1 MTASTGRR
9 PLEGVRV
16 LDLTRVVSGPAATRI
31 MADLGAD
38 VIKVEPPS
46 GDLMRRAL
54 PRVKEMPA
62 LFAQLNAG
70 KRCVCIDL
78 TQPEAA
84 ELLIRLADACDVLVE
99 NFRPGVLARH
109 GLDAETLCARNARL
123 IYCSITGYGQR
134 GVWASRRAY
143 APLVHGESGTLELA
157 ARKSRVSL
165 IPQVQSHGDV
175 YAAVLA
181 SNAVLAGLL
190 ERERTGRGQ
199 HIDVS
204 MAEALLYTNEW
215 TSAEI
220 EGNEV
225 PQLFGAWNSAILELS
240 DGSQVAFAGNV
251 AFNFP
256 RWMEVMGREELLED
270 ERFATPAARDANRE
284 AVLDLLQSF
293 VGGFDAVEELERV
306 LEPFG
311 LPLGAVRSL
320 QDMVQTEWAREREV
334 VVRTDEGIR
343 IPRAPWRS
351 SSSAVGTSAHVA
363 RRGADNR
370 SVLRELGGLAE
381 AEIERLEQAGVL
393 LTDNA

>member
-1 MTASTGRR
+1 M
-9 PLEGVRV
+9 
-16 LDLTRVVSGPAATRI
+16 
-31 MADLGAD
+31 
-38 VIKVEPPS
+38 
-46 GDLMRRAL
+46 
-54 PRVKEMPA
+54 
-62 LFAQLNAG
+62 
-70 KRCVCIDL
+70 
-78 TQPEAA
+78 
-84 ELLIRLADACDVLVE
+84 E

-334 VVRTDEGIR
+334 IVRTDEGIR

-370 SVLRELGGLAE
+370 SVLRELGGLPE

>member
-1 MTASTGRR
+1 MTASNGRR
-9 PLEGVRV
+9 PLEGIRV
-16 LDLTRVVSGPAATRI
+16 LDLTRVVSGPVSTRI
-31 MADLGAD
+31 LADLGAD
-38 VIKVEPPS
+38 VIKVEPPQ

-54 PRVKEMPA
+54 PRVGEMPA

-70 KRCVCIDL
+70 KRCICVDL
-78 TQPEAA
+78 AQPGGP
-84 ELLIRLADACDVLVE
+84 ELLIRLADASDVLVE

-109 GLDAETLCARNARL
+109 GLDAEALCARNPRL
-123 IYCSITGYGQR
+123 VYCSITGYGQR
-134 GVWASRRAY
+134 GVWSGRRAY

-157 ARKSRVSL
+157 ARKSRAPL

-181 SNAVLAGLL
+181 SNAVLAALL
-190 ERERTGRGQ
+190 ERERTGLGQ

-240 DGSQVAFAGNV
+240 DGSQVAFAGNI

-256 RWMEVMGREELLED
+256 RWTQVMGREELLDD
-270 ERFATPAARDANRE
+270 ERFATPAAREANRE
-284 AVLDLLQSF
+284 AVLDELQSF
-293 VGGFDAVEELERV
+293 VGGFDDVGELERV

-320 QDMVQTEWAREREV
+320 QEMVETEWAREREV
-334 VVRTDEGIR
+334 VARTDEGIR
-343 IPRAPWRS
+343 VPRAPWRS
-351 SSSAVGTSAHVA
+351 STSAVGTSGHVSQ
-363 RRGADNR
+363 RGADNR
-370 SVLRELGGLAE
+370 AVLRELGGMAQ
-381 AEIERLEQAGVL
+381 AEIEQLEKAGVL
-393 LTDNA
+393 LTDDA

>member
-1 MTASTGRR
+1 MTTDNGTR

-16 LDLTRVVSGPAATRI
+16 LDLTRVVSGPASTRI
-31 MADLGAD
+31 LADLGAD

-334 VVRTDEGIR
+334 IVRTDEGIR

-370 SVLRELGGLAE
+370 SVLRELGGLPE
-381 AEIERLEQAGVL
+381 AEIERLEKAGVL
-393 LTDNA
+393 LTDDA